1 MRGFSWLLVGV
12 AVLGLAL
19 APGLALARAGSSGGG
34 GASMGSRG
42 SRTYMAPPSTTTSPS
57 GALPMQRSLTP
68 QAPAPAPAMP
78 GTRQAPGMA
87 PGSSFLS
94 GLMGGLIGAGIGG
107 LLFGHGFF
115 GGMHGGMGFLGL
127 LIQVFIVVMVVR
139 WIWRRLMTRSVVAG
153 PAAMAREVPAG
164 IGPMPMDRGSAGG
177 SNNGAAGPAVA
188 IGAADYGAFEQ
199 TLQKVQEAWSRQDLA
214 ALQTLATPE
223 MVGYFAEQLA
233 DQASRGVRNSV
244 SGVRLLQGDLAE
256 SWSEEGR
263 DYATVAMRYTLV
275 DVTRDA
281 AGRVVEGNPERPV
294 EVVEYWTFLRARG
307 GHWLLS
313 AIQQAR

>member
-1 MRGFSWLLVGV
+1 MRGFSWLLVVV

-42 SRTYMAPPSTTTSPS
+42 SRTYIAPPSTTTSPS
-57 GALPMQRSLTP
+57 GAAPMQRSLTP
-68 QAPAPAPAMP
+68 QAPSPAMP

-115 GGMHGGMGFLGL
+115 GGMHGGGGFLGL
-127 LIQVFIVVMVVR
+127 LIQIFIVVMVVR
-139 WIWRRLMTRSVVAG
+139 WAWRRLTARSVAAG
-153 PAAMAREVPAG
+153 PATMAREVPAG
-164 IGPMPMDRGSAGG
+164 IGPMPMGG
-177 SNNGAAGPAVA
+177 AATGGANGAAGPAVA
-188 IGAADYGAFEQ
+188 IGPADYGAFEQ
-199 TLQKVQEAWSRQDLA
+199 ALQKVQEAWSRQDLA
-214 ALQTLATPE
+214 ALQSLATPE

-233 DQASRGVRNSV
+233 DQTSRGVRNSV

-256 SWSEEGR
+256 SWSEGGR

-281 AGRVVEGNPERPV
+281 AGRVVEGDPERPV